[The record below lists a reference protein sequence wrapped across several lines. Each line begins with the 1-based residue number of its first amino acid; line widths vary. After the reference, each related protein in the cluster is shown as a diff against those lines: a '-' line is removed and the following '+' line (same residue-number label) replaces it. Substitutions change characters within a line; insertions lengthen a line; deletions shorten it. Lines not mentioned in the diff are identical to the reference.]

1 MKDETLIKQIEKS
14 IDLYKRTND
23 KEHIFD
29 IVRACNVY
37 GYPMKGSEL
46 HETVVS
52 DEYFR

>member
-1 MKDETLIKQIEKS
+1 MKDETLIKQIEIS
-14 IDLYKRTND
+14 IDLYKQTND

-37 GYPMKGSEL
+37 GYPMKGIEL
-46 HETVVS
+46 HETIVS